1 MTAYPL
7 AFFAGCGCRLPRFP
21 TPLFLIPCNFT
32 PILAYIRRIHYLRE
46 NKYKSIQVKIIFSDN
61 TLWGL
66 LNFRGGVIRSFAQ
79 QGHDLLLVAPQDKMC
94 DLSSLPASVRY
105 QPIQMDRTG
114 MNPWRDYQYYR
125 TLYRLYKK
133 EAPDYIFHYTIKP
146 NIYGSIAAHRLGIR
160 SSCMIAGLGHVYSR
174 GGLGNRIARRMYR
187 YAMRYPER
195 VMVLNQSNYETLLS
209 HHVVS
214 ASQLLWLRGGEG
226 VDTTR
231 FQPLPM
237 PEHKRPVFLMICRLL
252 YEKGYKEYVAAAEAL
267 RGQAEFRIMGP
278 IDTHP
283 SAVPQRVVEE
293 DVARGVIRYIPYS
306 PDVASQIGDADCIV
320 LPSYHEGMSRVLME
334 ALAFGRPIITTNIS
348 GCRET
353 VAEGENGY
361 LVPIQDAAALTQA
374 CRRFIDCSAQE
385 RTEMAHH
392 SRTKAETTFS
402 ESQVIAHYHQLLSG
416 HMQ

>member
-1 MTAYPL
+1 M
-7 AFFAGCGCRLPRFP
+7 
-21 TPLFLIPCNFT
+21 
-32 PILAYIRRIHYLRE
+32 
-46 NKYKSIQVKIIFSDN
+46 KIIFSDN

-66 LNFRGGVIRSFAQ
+66 LNFRGGVIRTFAQ
-79 QGHDLLLVAPQDKMC
+79 QGHEILLVAPQDKMC
-94 DLSSLPASVRY
+94 DLSALPSSVRY
-105 QPIQMDRTG
+105 QPITMDRTG
-114 MNPWRDYQYYR
+114 MNPWHDCQYYR
-125 TLYRLYKK
+125 TLYLLYKK

-160 SSCMIAGLGHVYSR
+160 SSCMIAGLGHVYTR
-174 GGLGNRIARRMYR
+174 GGLGNRIARGMYR

-195 VMVLNQSNYETLLS
+195 VLVLNQSNYETLLA

-214 ASQLLWLRGGEG
+214 PTQLLWLRGGEG

-237 PEHKRPVFLMICRLL
+237 PQHERPVFLMVCRLL

-293 DVARGVIRYIPYS
+293 DVARGIIRYIPYS
-306 PDVASQIGDADCIV
+306 PEVASQIGDADCIV

-353 VAEGENGY
+353 VTEGKNGY
-361 LVPIQDAAALTQA
+361 LVPVRDATALSQA
-374 CRRFIDCSAQE
+374 CRTFISLSVEE
-385 RTEMAHH
+385 RAAMAHH
-392 SRTKAETTFS
+392 SRTMAETTFS
-402 ESQVIAHYHQLLSG
+402 EHQVIESYQHLL
-416 HMQ
+416 HT